1 MVALLVRIVVNT
13 VALVVAAYVVN
24 TFNGAEGTGESVL
37 AAGPI
42 IIDSWRSALGAGL
55 IFGLV
60 NALIRPLLFFFTCLL
75 QVITLGLF
83 TLVLNA
89 ILLLLTSWF
98 AGQFG
103 VGFQVLDFGAAFRGA
118 LMVSLV
124 SMLLTRMSSKN

>member
-1 MVALLVRIVVNT
+1 MLSLVIRLIINTLALI
-13 VALVVAAYVVN
+13 AATYVVN
-24 TFNGAEGTGESVL
+24 SFNGAAGAIESVL

-42 IIDSWRSALGAGL
+42 TIGSWESAILAGL

-60 NALIRPLLFFFTCLL
+60 NALIRPMLFFFTCLL
-75 QVITLGLF
+75 QMITLGLF

-103 VGFQVLDFGAAFRGA
+103 VAFDVRDFGAAFWGA
-118 LMVSLV
+118 LMISIV
-124 SMLLTRMSSKN
+124 SMLLTSVSARR

>member
-1 MVALLVRIVVNT
+1 MLVLLFRIVINT
-13 VALVVAAYVVN
+13 ISLVVAAYVVN
-24 TFNGAEGTGESVL
+24 SFSGAEGSGESVL

-98 AGQFG
+98 AGHFG
-103 VGFQVLDFGAAFRGA
+103 VGFQVLNFAAAFWGA
-118 LMVSLV
+118 LMVSIV
-124 SMLLTRMSSKN
+124 SMLLTRVAK

>member
-1 MVALLVRIVVNT
+1 MIALILRIIINT
-13 VALVVAAYVVN
+13 VSLVVAAYVVN
-24 TFNGAEGTGESVL
+24 TFNGAEGSGESVL

-42 IIDSWRSALGAGL
+42 IIDGWRSALAAGL

-75 QVITLGLF
+75 QVVTLGLF

-98 AGQFG
+98 AGQFA
-103 VGFQVLDFGAAFRGA
+103 VGFQVLSFGAAFWGA
-118 LMVSLV
+118 LMVSIV
-124 SMLLTRMSSKN
+124 STLLTRMSQEQ